1 MRINIKATG
10 LELTPPLK
18 EYIEEKIGGLGKYT
32 SKLESEKAL
41 EIEVFVEVGR
51 STRHHHKGLVY
62 YAEANFELPGGMLRA
77 SNEETDIRAAVDGL
91 KDKLREE
98 IIKYKETG
106 KTK

>member
-18 EYIEEKIGGLGKYT
+18 EYIEEKVGGLSKYL
-32 SKLESEKAL
+32 SRLESERGL
-41 EIEVFVEVGR
+41 DIEVFVEVAR
-51 STRHHHKGLVY
+51 STRHHHKGMVY

-77 SNEETDIRAAVDGL
+77 SDEKTDVRAAVDGL

-98 IIKYKETG
+98 LVKYKETG

>member
-10 LELTPPLK
+10 LELTAPLK
-18 EYIEEKIGGLGKYT
+18 EYIEEKVGGLDKYL
-32 SKLESEKAL
+32 SRLESEKGL
-41 EIEVFVEVGR
+41 EIEVFVEVAR
-51 STRHHHKGLVY
+51 STRHHRKGLVY
-62 YAEANFELPGGMLRA
+62 YAEADFKLPGGILRA
-77 SNEETDIRAAVDGL
+77 ADEETDVRAAVDGL